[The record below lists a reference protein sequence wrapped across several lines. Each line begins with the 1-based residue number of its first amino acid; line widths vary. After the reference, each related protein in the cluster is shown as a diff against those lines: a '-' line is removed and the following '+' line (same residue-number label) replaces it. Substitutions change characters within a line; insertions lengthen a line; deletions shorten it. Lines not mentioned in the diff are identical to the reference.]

1 MRKLIVHGTMA
12 AMLAVPSQAW
22 AQDVPAPGDSP
33 KAETT
38 SVEASPPAGGDT
50 VETVALPD
58 ADEKIDVDAIKLPDL
73 AFKPDPAVA
82 AGYDKYYYFHREG
95 TDFRAAL
102 ADVRDCDNL
111 ARGLAS
117 PYGYQEVPYAYAGTM
132 AGAVGGMIG
141 NLMVQAIFG
150 SAAVR
155 AARRVNMRR
164 CMNFKGYQ
172 RYGLPKDSWQEF
184 NFEEGFGAIAEPKRQ
199 AYLKQQAKVASG
211 PKPQTEVLGR

>member
-1 MRKLIVHGTMA
+1 MRKLMVHGAMA
-12 AMLAVPSQAW
+12 AMLAMPPQAL
-22 AQDVPAPGDSP
+22 AQDAAAPAGTQQS
-33 KAETT
+33 E
-38 SVEASPPAGGDT
+38 EAPQADAPPADGDT
-50 VETVALPD
+50 VATVALPD
-58 ADEKIDVDAIKLPDL
+58 ANEKIDVDAIKLPALD
-73 AFKPDPAVA
+73 FKPDPAIA
-82 AGYDKYYYFHREG
+82 AGFDKYYYFHREG
-95 TDFRAAL
+95 TDFMTAL
-102 ADVRDCDNL
+102 ADLRDCDNL

-117 PYGYQEVPYAYAGTM
+117 PYGYQDAPYPYAGTM

-172 RYGLPKDSWQEF
+172 RYGLPKDTWQEF